1 MQLAVAL
8 GAAALA
14 LVWSATAVRAEVP
27 TAAPLD
33 AQVQDLKKDILALNR
48 DLFIL
53 EEELLY
59 PANTQTAVFVSMDV
73 GEFFALDSVQLEV
86 DGKEVANYLYT
97 EREIDALIRGG
108 VQKLW
113 LGNLK
118 SGEHELVAFFTGKG
132 PHGRDYRRGTTLTFE
147 KGTGTKYVE
156 LTIADEKR
164 NLKPEF
170 AVREWE

>member
-1 MQLAVAL
+1 MPFIVAL
-8 GAAALA
+8 LLCFFGFSALAAAP
-14 LVWSATAVRAEVP
+14 SEP
-27 TAAPLD
+27 PLD
-33 AQVQDLKKDILALNR
+33 TQVQDLKKEILALNR

-59 PANTQTAVFVSMDV
+59 PANTQTAVFLSMDV
-73 GEFFALDSVQLEV
+73 GEFFALDSVQLKV
-86 DGKEVANYLYT
+86 DGKDVASYLYT
-97 EREIDALIRGG
+97 EREIEALVRGG

-147 KGTGTKYVE
+147 KGAGTKYVE
-156 LTIADEKR
+156 LTIADVAR

-170 AVREWE
+170 SVREWD